1 MKSPFLK
8 YLFIFFMFLYPF
20 SMHAQGNIKS
30 KKSSRNPP
38 LKFIESIVLATSASQ
53 KINEEEKTSI
63 LINKQE
69 EIKNDQVDA
78 IENLASIQFRYAQI
92 LDVAVEEMVN
102 IYLYQFVDDWL
113 NIHYKFGGTSKE
125 GIDCSGFSSV
135 LYNSIFSIQLPRTA
149 RDQYEI
155 CDKIEQ
161 DKLFEGDLVFFNTRG
176 GISHV
181 GVYLKNGFFVHSSS
195 GDGVKISNL
204 SEKYYHKRF
213 IKGGRIISIDN
224 AN

>member
-53 KINEEEKTSI
+53 KINEEEKTSV

-135 LYNSIFSIQLPRTA
+135 LYNSIFSIQFLAYRGHVAWASQFARKESPPLPGPI
-149 RDQYEI
+149 YE
-155 CDKIEQ
+155 Q
-161 DKLFEGDLVFFNTRG
+161 QSTPPPLL
-176 GISHV
+176 
-181 GVYLKNGFFVHSSS
+181 
-195 GDGVKISNL
+195 
-204 SEKYYHKRF
+204 
-213 IKGGRIISIDN
+213 GR
-224 AN
+224 